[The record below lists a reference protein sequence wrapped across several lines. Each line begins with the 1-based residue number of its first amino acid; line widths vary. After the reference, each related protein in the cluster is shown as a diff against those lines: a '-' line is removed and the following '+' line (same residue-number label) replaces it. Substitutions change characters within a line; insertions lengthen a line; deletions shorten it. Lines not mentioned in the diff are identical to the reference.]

1 MNRTFKK
8 ALSIVLCISML
19 LSVGMVSSFATATG
33 TEVERL
39 SCVVNGDT
47 ATQRGFT
54 WYTEADTDTQIKI
67 YKNAIIDVT
76 DSLALTISCEEWE
89 GHYMHKVLASGLE
102 PGTRYTYVV
111 GDGTTWSNIG
121 TFKTDDC
128 DDELSFI
135 AIADV
140 QASSTEN
147 FEKASYV
154 LDAAVKAMP
163 EADFI
168 ANLGDFTNDSTN
180 EEWDFYYDYF
190 QKYDMTNT
198 LVPVAGNHD
207 GFGVW
212 HWFENMYNLDT
223 SESVQTLNGVNYS
236 FDYGNVHFAVLNTN
250 DLIAISNAQLDWL
263 RNDLNSTDAD
273 WKIVF
278 LHKSPYSLGK
288 DSKWPD
294 ALYLAESLTDVL
306 DECNVDLVMSG
317 HDHQYLRTKSLY
329 DNEVVEDGEGTTYV
343 LAGTAGTKRY
353 EVREFIPD
361 VYMDRDFVDALT
373 IQKNGYGNYWDG
385 EDWDQC
391 DPERVGGVFSTIN
404 IDGGELKLQAYV
416 VNDETKNVKLIDELV
431 LTKETGE
438 NEVTFEGDNTTSE
451 IEYYLGVVPSFLNL
465 AVYAITDWLVTTIFH
480 LPKILYYIITT
491 DTF

>member
-1 MNRTFKK
+1 MKK
-8 ALSIVLCISML
+8 TIKKSISIVLCLSIL
-19 LSVGMVSSFATATG
+19 LSVGMVSAFATDG
-33 TEVERL
+33 TAAERV
-39 SCVVNGDT
+39 SCTVKGDT
-47 ATQRGFT
+47 TSQRGFT
-54 WYTEADTDTQIKI
+54 WYTETQTATEIRI
-67 YKNAIIDVT
+67 FKNAIVDVT
-76 DSLALTISCEEWE
+76 DSVTISDVKCEEFE
-89 GHYMHKVLASGLE
+89 GHYMHQLTVSGLE
-102 PGTRYTYVV
+102 AGTQYTYVV
-111 GDGTTWSNIG
+111 GDGNTWSDVA
-121 TFKTDDC
+121 TFRTDDG
-128 DDELSFI
+128 DDKVSFI
-135 AIADV
+135 TIADV
-140 QASSTEN
+140 QASSEEN

-154 LDAAVKAMP
+154 MDAAAEMMP
-163 EADFI
+163 GADFI
-168 ANLGDFTNDSTN
+168 ANMGDYTNDSTN
-180 EEWDFYYDYF
+180 EEWDAYYKYF
-190 QKYDMTNT
+190 QKYNNMTT
-198 LVPVAGNHD
+198 HVPVSGNHD

-223 SESVQTLNGVNYS
+223 SESVQNLNGVNYS
-236 FDYGNVHFAVLNTN
+236 FDYGNAHFAVLNTN
-250 DLIAISNAQLDWL
+250 DLIAMSNAQLDWL
-263 RNDLNSTDAD
+263 RNDMNSTDAD

-294 ALYLAESLTDVL
+294 ALYLTQSLTDVL

-329 DNEVVEDGEGTTYV
+329 DNEVVADGEGTTYV

-361 VYMDRDFVDALT
+361 VYMDKDFIDALT
-373 IQKNGYGNYWDG
+373 IQKHGYGNYWDG

-391 DPERVGGVFSTIN
+391 DPERIGGVFSAIN

-438 NEVTFEGDNTTSE
+438 NEITFEGDNSTSVF
-451 IEYYLGVVPSFLNL
+451 EYALGVVPSFLNL
-465 AVYAITDWLVTTIFH
+465 AVYAITDWLVTTLLH
-480 LPKILYYIITT
+480 LPKIVYLIIKT